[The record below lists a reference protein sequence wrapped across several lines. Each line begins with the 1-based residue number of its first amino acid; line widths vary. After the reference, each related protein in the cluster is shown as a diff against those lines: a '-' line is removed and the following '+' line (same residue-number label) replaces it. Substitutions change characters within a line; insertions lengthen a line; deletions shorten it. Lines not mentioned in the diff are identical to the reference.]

1 MADKIRTLHPAGKAG
16 VNIDKRKY
24 DTIRNTILDLLQ
36 ENDAMTFT
44 GLTEEVRGRL
54 EGTFAGSISWY
65 VTTVKLDLE
74 ARGEIARVP
83 KSSPQR
89 LVIP

>member
-1 MADKIRTLHPAGKAG
+1 MTEKIRTMHPAGKAG
-16 VNIDKRKY
+16 VNIDKQKY
-24 DTIRNTILDLLQ
+24 DTIRTAILESLQ
-36 ENDAMTFT
+36 ENDVMTFT

-54 EGTFAGSISWY
+54 AGTFEGSISWY

-74 ARGEIARVP
+74 ARGDIARVL

-89 LVIP
+89 LTIL